1 MSEPGRSRAP
11 LTDDLRVVCPV
22 QDLGLEAGIVVTH
35 RVLLSHHTDRP
46 QLLVSTG
53 LASPHLNQRL
63 VECIIGEPENKPSV
77 DSG

>member
-1 MSEPGRSRAP
+1 MPEPGRSRAP
-11 LTDDLRVVCPV
+11 LTHDLRVVCPV
-22 QDLGLEAGIVVTH
+22 EDLRLEAGIVVTN

-46 QLLVSTG
+46 QLLVSTS

-63 VECIIGEPENKPSV
+63 VEGIIGEPENRPSV